1 MSSADCQTNF
11 DMDVLQNL
19 VLDSEYVGY
28 GDEDE
33 HENFKNGSQF
43 QYSTLDH
50 RHQRN
55 SPDLERPIN
64 ISLQVN
70 TINTYVQP
78 SKYLPVQSISL
89 E

>member
-33 HENFKNGSQF
+33 NF
-43 QYSTLDH
+43 
-50 RHQRN
+50 
-55 SPDLERPIN
+55 
-64 ISLQVN
+64 
-70 TINTYVQP
+70 
-78 SKYLPVQSISL
+78 
-89 E
+89 

>member
-33 HENFKNGSQF
+33 HENF
-43 QYSTLDH
+43 
-50 RHQRN
+50 
-55 SPDLERPIN
+55 
-64 ISLQVN
+64 
-70 TINTYVQP
+70 
-78 SKYLPVQSISL
+78 
-89 E
+89 